1 VKSSNILLAMVAK
14 TVAPCLTSFQPVTI
28 ALKFSLCISH
38 FWDPMQQEVS
48 GCNALTRTVNPKVP
62 GSRPERPTS
71 SESTFGSESAL
82 IAQCR
87 VGDAGNVVAP
97 TDV

>member
-1 VKSSNILLAMVAK
+1 MKSSNILLAMVAK

-62 GSRPERPTS
+62 GSRPERPAHQ
-71 SESTFGSESAL
+71 F
-82 IAQCR
+82 R
-87 VGDAGNVVAP
+87 VHFRLGKRSDRPVSRR
-97 TDV
+97 